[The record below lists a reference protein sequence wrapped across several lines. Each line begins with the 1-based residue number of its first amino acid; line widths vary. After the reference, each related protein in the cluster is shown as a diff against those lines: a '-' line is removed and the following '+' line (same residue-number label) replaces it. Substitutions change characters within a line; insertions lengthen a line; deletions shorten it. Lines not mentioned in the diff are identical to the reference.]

1 MKKILCTLS
10 VLLFVFAL
18 AGTGYASV
26 DARYEAAVVD
36 MNGDVMV
43 DPDADGTW
51 FEPWVGMKLK
61 VGAVLKTGEGAGAQL
76 VFDEDG
82 LNVLSVD
89 ENSRLTVKKSMVDM
103 PEGAA
108 VADFAN
114 LSQGSSFV
122 VKTPGAACGI
132 RGSRMVVIYR
142 DNELLVMA
150 LEDDLYVWKL
160 GADGNPQGA
169 PTVLPE
175 GRKTYVGP
183 NGQLLDI
190 QDITGDDIE
199 DADDME
205 DEGGTEEGEELAGE
219 TEEPEVDSK
228 DLDEQKEI
236 SPSQ

>member
-10 VLLFVFAL
+10 VLLFVAAL
-18 AGTGYASV
+18 AGSAFASV

-43 DPDADGTW
+43 DPEADGTW
-51 FEPWVGMKLK
+51 FEPWTGMKLK
-61 VGAVLKTGEGAGAQL
+61 EGAVLKTGEGAGAQI

-82 LNVLSVD
+82 LNVLSMD
-89 ENSRLTVKKSMVDM
+89 ENSQIIIHKSMVDM

-114 LSQGSSFV
+114 LSEGSSFI
-122 VKTPGAACGI
+122 VKTPHAACGI

-142 DNELLVMA
+142 DDEFLVKA

-160 GADGNPQGA
+160 DANGNPVGE
-169 PTVLPE
+169 PRILPE

-183 NGQLLDI
+183 NGELIDI
-190 QDITGDDIE
+190 EDITDEDVEDADDIE
-199 DADDME
+199 DEDDM
-205 DEGGTEEGEELAGE
+205 GEEGELAGE
-219 TEEPEVDSK
+219 TEEPEVDPK
-228 DLDEQKEI
+228 DLDEEKEI